1 VLENGLVC
9 SSDWD
14 VSSLTTGRGYV
25 KNCSL
30 KIGWNDESSD
40 VPSREADESA
50 RRRKEVNP
58 EHVRRS
64 QNAQSQ
70 SRWREWILTIAILS
84 GFPSVVSATHEADHR
99 FTVEGYVCGADGKS
113 SANVDVLIKD
123 TKISY
128 GQIVKTD
135 GDGHYRAAFHL
146 HNENLG
152 DPLLIETN
160 GQQQQQK
167 VSFDPKDLESERIIQ
182 VNFGTGCL
190 QDKGSAPLWV
200 YLGAGGVVAAIG
212 GFIGLKLIRSSRKQ
226 EQKRG
231 KSQSKRS
238 K

>member
-1 VLENGLVC
+1 M
-9 SSDWD
+9 
-14 VSSLTTGRGYV
+14 
-25 KNCSL
+25 L
-30 KIGWNDESSD
+30 KIAALKLAEIAGGSD
-40 VPSREADESA
+40 GPSRETDASA
-50 RRRKEVNP
+50 RRRKEVSS

-64 QNAQSQ
+64 QIAQSQ
-70 SRWREWILTIAILS
+70 SRWWEWILTIAILS

-113 SANVDVLIKD
+113 SANVDVLVKD
-123 TKISY
+123 TKVSY

-160 GQQQQQK
+160 GQQQHQK

-190 QDKGSAPLWV
+190 QDRGSPPLWV
-200 YLGAGGVVAAIG
+200 YLGAGGVAAAIG
-212 GFIGLKLIRSSRKQ
+212 GFIGFKLIRSSRKQ